1 MQEIKNKRFTMKVP
15 LPIMEALEKA
25 VSEHNITMT
34 KYVLR
39 LLYVSLIKE
48 GYLHDEFGVNRADIY
63 IR

>member
-1 MQEIKNKRFTMKVP
+1 MDIKKKKIVTMRVP
-15 LPIMEALEKA
+15 IAMAEALEKA

-48 GYLHDEFGVNRADIY
+48 GYLHDKYGNNSADMFIS
-63 IR
+63 